1 MKALNWANRVGTYN
15 LGSSKRMQYEST
27 LPEYFHNLTVI
38 QQFFRCFNWV
48 KYNNNNMCININEM
62 NT

>member
-1 MKALNWANRVGTYN
+1 MLCYSLITMKALNWTNRVGTYN

-48 KYNNNNMCININEM
+48 SKAIGAQV
-62 NT
+62 